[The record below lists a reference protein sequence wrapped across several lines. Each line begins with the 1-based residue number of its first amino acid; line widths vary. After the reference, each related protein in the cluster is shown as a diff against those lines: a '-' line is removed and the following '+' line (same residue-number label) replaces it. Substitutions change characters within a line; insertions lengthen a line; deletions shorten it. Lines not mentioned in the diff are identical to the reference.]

1 MDSREPVERIRALL
15 SSLPSSDVRIG
26 EEFLAKR
33 DFESLQ
39 LLVDSAIVR
48 VKKGLAKEDIKEE
61 YLKADL
67 REMSKLKSEVDTYC
81 MALEL
86 PEQEDDFDDF
96 GDEEFNEDYY

>member
-15 SSLPSSDVRIG
+15 PSLPSSDVEIG
-26 EEFLAKR
+26 KKFLAKR

-48 VKKGLAKEDIKEE
+48 VKKGLAKENAKEE
-61 YLKADL
+61 YLKVDL
-67 REMSKLKSEVDTYC
+67 REISRLKSEVDTYC

-86 PEQEDDFDDF
+86 PEQEEDFDDF
-96 GDEEFNEDYY
+96 SSEEFNENYY